1 MLLFDDGERH
11 YTEYKAPQESN
22 FAFLN
27 RSALPKFERT
37 RTILESWFHDYPAA
51 HQASLRANFRSDRD
65 TQHWGAFLE
74 LYCCTLLRH
83 QGFTLSV
90 EQIVDAAVNR
100 PIDFLVQK
108 DETALFYLEATV
120 ATDANQVLSN
130 QRKIWELIDAL
141 NDLNEPNFQVSL
153 EIECESQQN
162 LPYTRIRSAIHG
174 WLQTL
179 DPDEVAQKRKALE
192 HDRHPHCYWE
202 RDGWKIS
209 FFAIPRP
216 VEDRGMPGETVLCQ
230 LFGARWEEAQNS
242 LQKALESKADRYGA
256 LQLPYVIA
264 VDVLAID
271 SLGCNIGEALF
282 GKEVALFDT
291 QSEEV
296 TLTRSPL
303 LPNRPRSENGLWFGR
318 NGPRNQQVSAVLLV
332 DELMPW
338 AIAHKTPVLWHNP
351 WADKPLDPALWRG
364 PQMVPDMNVSSPHMQ
379 LRDGEQAHEIFHLPP
394 DWPDSTIEDENK
406 SR

>member
-37 RTILESWFHDYPAA
+37 RTLMESWFHDYPAV

-74 LYCCTLLRH
+74 LYCYSLLRN

-108 DETALFYLEATV
+108 DEAALFYLEATV

-153 EIECESQQN
+153 EVECESQQN
-162 LPYTRIRSAIHG
+162 LSYTRIRSAIHG
-174 WLQTL
+174 WLQKL
-179 DPDEVAQKRKALE
+179 DPDEVAEKRKAL
-192 HDRHPHCYWE
+192 
-202 RDGWKIS
+202 
-209 FFAIPRP
+209 
-216 VEDRGMPGETVLCQ
+216 
-230 LFGARWEEAQNS
+230 
-242 LQKALESKADRYGA
+242 
-256 LQLPYVIA
+256 
-264 VDVLAID
+264 
-271 SLGCNIGEALF
+271 
-282 GKEVALFDT
+282 
-291 QSEEV
+291 
-296 TLTRSPL
+296 
-303 LPNRPRSENGLWFGR
+303 
-318 NGPRNQQVSAVLLV
+318 
-332 DELMPW
+332 
-338 AIAHKTPVLWHNP
+338 
-351 WADKPLDPALWRG
+351 
-364 PQMVPDMNVSSPHMQ
+364 
-379 LRDGEQAHEIFHLPP
+379 
-394 DWPDSTIEDENK
+394 
-406 SR
+406 